1 MNCIAAVDQNWAI
14 GRNGKLLAHIPA
26 DLRYFRE
33 VTGGKVV
40 VMGRKTLESFP
51 QGRPLPNRINVVLT
65 RDAGYDCE
73 GVLVVHS
80 MEEALEIISGY
91 APEDVFIIGGG
102 QIYRSFLPYC
112 DTAYITKMRFDGG
125 ADVFIPDLD
134 ELDNWSVF
142 DESEPMEHDGIGY
155 SFVEYRNAE
164 PLPINFSAKS
174 PTMSAYFGKRDP
186 AEFDILA
193 CEDEEYAAGLCG
205 LLRAYYKPLRDGFTA
220 EQVGEYLGS
229 GAASF
234 ESYLREKRLIATCGD
249 FAGFNA
255 SFKGGEATRVCV
267 PKEKLERF
275 ASAAAGG
282 CTVADLAGFFS

>member
-112 DTAYITKMRFDGG
+112 DTAYITKIGFAYD
-125 ADVFIPDLD
+125 ADTYFPNLDLD
-134 ELDNWSVF
+134 PEWEKAE
-142 DESEPMEHDGIGY
+142 ESEEQTQFDLI
-155 SFVEYRNAE
+155 FTFTRYR
-164 PLPINFSAKS
+164 
-174 PTMSAYFGKRDP
+174 R
-186 AEFDILA
+186 IL
-193 CEDEEYAAGLCG
+193 
-205 LLRAYYKPLRDGFTA
+205 K
-220 EQVGEYLGS
+220 
-229 GAASF
+229 
-234 ESYLREKRLIATCGD
+234 
-249 FAGFNA
+249 
-255 SFKGGEATRVCV
+255 
-267 PKEKLERF
+267 
-275 ASAAAGG
+275 
-282 CTVADLAGFFS
+282 

>member
-80 MEEALEIISGY
+80 MEEALEIISGD

-112 DTAYITKMRFDGG
+112 DTAYIFRIWTWTQSGRKPKR
-125 ADVFIPDLD
+125 VRNRRSLI
-134 ELDNWSVF
+134 
-142 DESEPMEHDGIGY
+142 
-155 SFVEYRNAE
+155 SFL
-164 PLPINFSAKS
+164 PLQG
-174 PTMSAYFGKRDP
+174 TE
-186 AEFDILA
+186 EF
-193 CEDEEYAAGLCG
+193 
-205 LLRAYYKPLRDGFTA
+205 
-220 EQVGEYLGS
+220 
-229 GAASF
+229 
-234 ESYLREKRLIATCGD
+234 
-249 FAGFNA
+249 
-255 SFKGGEATRVCV
+255 
-267 PKEKLERF
+267 
-275 ASAAAGG
+275 
-282 CTVADLAGFFS
+282 

>member
-1 MNCIAAVDQNWAI
+1 MKLIVAVDERWGI
-14 GRNGKLLAHIPA
+14 GRDNDLLLSIP
-26 DLRYFRE
+26 DDMRFFRE
-33 VTGGKVV
+33 KTRGKVL
-40 VMGRKTLESFP
+40 VMGYNTLLSFP
-51 QGRPLPNRINVVLT
+51 NSKPLPGRLNIVLNNEAGCCVSGAVVCDSTEQLFALLGDFDGGNVYV
-65 RDAGYDCE
+65 
-73 GVLVVHS
+73 
-80 MEEALEIISGY
+80 
-91 APEDVFIIGGG
+91 IGGAS
-102 QIYRSFLPYC
+102 IYRQLLPYC